1 MSALIRSNILL
12 LIFLIGCSLKVAV
25 AQPMSTGQTG
35 DKTED
40 TIKGLIV
47 EAQEAC
53 QKAQQSQSPN
63 LARMQAI
70 RQHAEQLQNRLA
82 DNLTPAE
89 EERVRLRAERLRQ
102 ELKELE
108 TTQVK
113 PSQADTERRQSPYP
127 PSRRPPRPTPPPGYP
142 SAPQG
147 RVE

>member
-1 MSALIRSNILL
+1 MSKRMRKVLF
-12 LIFLIGCSLKVAV
+12 LIFLICCCLEPAV
-25 AQPMSTGQTG
+25 AQPPIAGQSA
-35 DKTED
+35 DKTGD
-40 TIKGLIV
+40 TIKHLIA

-70 RQHAEQLQNRLA
+70 RQHAEQLQNRLT
-82 DNLTPAE
+82 DNLAPAE

-108 TTQVK
+108 ATQVK
-113 PSQADTERRQSPYP
+113 PSQTDAERRQSPYP
-127 PSRRPPRPTPPPGYP
+127 PSRRPPRPTPPPGFP